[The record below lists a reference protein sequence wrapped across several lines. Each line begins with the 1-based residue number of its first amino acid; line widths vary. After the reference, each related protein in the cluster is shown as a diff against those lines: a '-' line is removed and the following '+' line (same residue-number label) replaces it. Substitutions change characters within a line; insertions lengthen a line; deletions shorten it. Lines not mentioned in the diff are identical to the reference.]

1 MAGGSR
7 PLTTLTTFDHWSN
20 VLAGGS
26 RGSSRRRREQP
37 QRADS
42 LAAADAPAAAFETAK
57 SRRGKGAPRSTTP
70 AAVMPPEP
78 VPRAWREREGGGG
91 VKADTRGAAAGGEE
105 ASARLGPRPQGR
117 RQRPAAGFAP
127 TACAAGRRADAGARH
142 GPRGPA
148 GLRGIS
154 CRSRRAPSPLLPPRR
169 AGAARRR
176 LSPAR
181 TICSAARARG
191 EPRETRPPLSLSPPA
206 TCRARPAPS
215 PSFTPPCS
223 APHPCSVPHVMRGR
237 RRERQRGGREGEGGR
252 GREE

>member
-1 MAGGSR
+1 MYWLVRAG
-7 PLTTLTTFDHWSN
+7 
-20 VLAGGS
+20 
-26 RGSSRRRREQP
+26 
-37 QRADS
+37 
-42 LAAADAPAAAFETAK
+42 AAADAGESSRSGPTASQPQTHPPPHSRPPKAAEGKERPARPRPLPSCRR
-57 SRRGKGAPRSTTP
+57 SRFHGPG
-70 AAVMPPEP
+70 E
-78 VPRAWREREGGGG
+78 RERGGGG